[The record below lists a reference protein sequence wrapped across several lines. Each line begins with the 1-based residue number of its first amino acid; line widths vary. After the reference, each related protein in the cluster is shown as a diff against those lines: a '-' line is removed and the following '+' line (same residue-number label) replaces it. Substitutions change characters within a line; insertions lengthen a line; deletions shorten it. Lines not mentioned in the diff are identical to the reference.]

1 MLRGGAVALAAA
13 LALSGGMPTSLAWAS
28 VVEDERTALE
38 QPATSAGD
46 EPATSAGDEPA
57 APASPGPAAGEVPPV
72 SVEEGPAPEG
82 AKAGEATSLTLSVY
96 EIVFYD
102 DPSFDEPGGL
112 RLMETKVV
120 DGLKAGETV
129 DLWNYVEMRDDFFFF
144 DGWPRYITL
153 SENPEENHAQLHYM
167 RSKSPSVVNYYLV
180 GEASAA
186 PLAKDVPIIGDV
198 AGVPVSFWKMGSY
211 QVQSLPLGAQIASEQ
226 CAVDLDGLVYLDAD
240 KDSIAVEP
248 LAAANEINL
257 FYTVDTATTLP
268 DDAPVEDAPG
278 ADQPGAGTEG
288 DVGAEGGAGD
298 AGAGDAGDSGVEG
311 GTGSGSGSGAE
322 EGAGSPS
329 GDASQEGGAS
339 GGPAAGGADEGPS
352 AGNEE
357 AARPD
362 AGGDDTPTVV
372 IEDELSPLAPAREKA
387 AALPQTGDGA
397 GAFAGLL
404 AAAAGAG
411 ALALTA
417 RGALPRRGR

>member
-1 MLRGGAVALAAA
+1 MRKHASGFASQVLRGGAVALAAA
-13 LALSGGMPTSLAWAS
+13 LALGAGMPASLAWAS
-28 VVEDERTALE
+28 VVEDGPAALE

-46 EPATSAGDEPA
+46 EPA
-57 APASPGPAAGEVPPV
+57 APASSVPAAGEALPSA
-72 SVEEGPAPEG
+72 SVGEAPAPAGE
-82 AKAGEATSLTLSVY
+82 KAGEPTSLTLSVY

-112 RLMETKVV
+112 RLMETKVI

-186 PLAKDVPIIGDV
+186 PLAKAAPIIDDV

-268 DDAPVEDAPG
+268 DDAPVEDASA

-288 DVGAEGGAGD
+288 DAGAEG
-298 AGAGDAGDSGVEG
+298 GAGDAGDSGVEG
-311 GTGSGSGSGAE
+311 GAGSGSGSGAE
-322 EGAGSPS
+322 EGAGSSS
-329 GDASQEGGAS
+329 GDVSQGGGS
-339 GGPAAGGADEGPS
+339 SEGPAAGSADGGAS
-352 AGNEE
+352 AGNEGP
-357 AARPD
+357 ARPD
-362 AGGDDTPTVV
+362 AGGDDAPTVV

-387 AALPQTGDGA
+387 AALPQTGDGD
-397 GAFAGLL
+397 GVLAGLL

-411 ALALTA
+411 ALAFTA

>member
-1 MLRGGAVALAAA
+1 MALSAA
-13 LALSGGMPTSLAWAS
+13 LALGAGMPASLAWAS
-28 VVEDERTALE
+28 VMVDEPAALE
-38 QPATSAGD
+38 Q
-46 EPATSAGDEPA
+46 PATSAGDEPA
-57 APASPGPAAGEVPPV
+57 APASPGPAAGEALPSA
-72 SVEEGPAPEG
+72 SVGEAPAPAGE
-82 AKAGEATSLTLSVY
+82 KAGEPTSLTLSVY

-112 RLMETKVV
+112 RLMETKAI
-120 DGLKAGETV
+120 DGLKAGETI

-153 SENPEENHAQLHYM
+153 SENPEENRAQLHYM

-180 GEASAA
+180 GEAAEAPLMRAA
-186 PLAKDVPIIGDV
+186 PIVDDVE
-198 AGVPVSFWKMGSY
+198 GVPVSFWKMGSY

-226 CAVDLDGLVYLDAD
+226 CAVELDGLVYLDAD

-268 DDAPVEDAPG
+268 DDAPVEDASA

-288 DVGAEGGAGD
+288 DAGAEGGAGD
-298 AGAGDAGDSGVEG
+298 TGDSGVEG

-322 EGAGSPS
+322 EGADPS
-329 GDASQEGGAS
+329 SGDDDASQEGGAS
-339 GGPAAGGADEGPS
+339 EGPAAGSADGGAS
-352 AGNEE
+352 AGNEGP
-357 AARPD
+357 ARPD
-362 AGGDDTPTVV
+362 AGGDDAPTAV

-387 AALPQTGDGA
+387 AALPQTGDEIST
-397 GAFAGLL
+397 FAGLL

-417 RGALPRRGR
+417 RGASPRRGR

>member
-1 MLRGGAVALAAA
+1 MALSVALALGA
-13 LALSGGMPTSLAWAS
+13 GMPASLAWAS
-28 VVEDERTALE
+28 VMVDEPAALE
-38 QPATSAGD
+38 QL
-46 EPATSAGDEPA
+46 ATSAGDEPA
-57 APASPGPAAGEVPPV
+57 APASPGPAAGEVPP
-72 SVEEGPAPEG
+72 SAPVEEGSAPAGE
-82 AKAGEATSLTLSVY
+82 KAGEPTSLTLSVY

-112 RLMETKVV
+112 RLMETKVI
-120 DGLKAGETV
+120 DGLKAGETI

-144 DGWPRYITL
+144 DGWPRYIVL

-186 PLAKDVPIIGDV
+186 PLMKAAPIVDDVE
-198 AGVPVSFWKMGSY
+198 GVPVSFWKMGSY

-226 CAVDLDGLVYLDAD
+226 CAVELDGLVYLDAD

-257 FYTVDTATTLP
+257 FYTVDTAATLP
-268 DDAPVEDAPG
+268 DDAPVEDASA

-288 DVGAEGGAGD
+288 DAGAEG
-298 AGAGDAGDSGVEG
+298 GAGDAGDSGVEG
-311 GTGSGSGSGAE
+311 GTGSGSSSGAE
-322 EGAGSPS
+322 EGAGSSS
-329 GDASQEGGAS
+329 GDASQGGGAS
-339 GGPAAGGADEGPS
+339 GGPAAGSADGGAS
-352 AGNEE
+352 AGNEGP
-357 AARPD
+357 ARPD
-362 AGGDDTPTVV
+362 AGGDGDSSTAV
-372 IEDELSPLAPAREKA
+372 IEDELSPLAPAREKV

-417 RGALPRRGR
+417 RGASPRRGR

>member
-1 MLRGGAVALAAA
+1 MRKHASGNASRMPRGGAVALSAA
-13 LALSGGMPTSLAWAS
+13 LALGASMPASLAWAS
-28 VVEDERTALE
+28 VMVDEPTALE
-38 QPATSAGD
+38 QLAAPAG
-46 EPATSAGDEPA
+46 GEPA
-57 APASPGPAAGEVPPV
+57 APASPGPAGGEVPP
-72 SVEEGPAPEG
+72 SAPVEEGSAPAGE
-82 AKAGEATSLTLSVY
+82 KAGEPTSLTLSVY

-112 RLMETKVV
+112 RLMETKVI

-129 DLWNYVEMRDDFFFF
+129 DLWNYVETRDDFFFF

-153 SENPEENHAQLHYM
+153 SENPEENRAQLHYM

-186 PLAKDVPIIGDV
+186 PLMKAAPIVDDVE
-198 AGVPVSFWKMGSY
+198 GVPVSFWKMGSY

-226 CAVDLDGLVYLDAD
+226 CAVELDGLVYLDAD

-268 DDAPVEDAPG
+268 DDAPVEDASA

-288 DVGAEGGAGD
+288 DAGAEG
-298 AGAGDAGDSGVEG
+298 GAGDAGDSGVEG
-311 GTGSGSGSGAE
+311 GTGSGSGAE
-322 EGAGSPS
+322 EGAGSSS

-339 GGPAAGGADEGPS
+339 EGPAAGGADGGVS
-352 AGNEE
+352 AGNEGQ
-357 AARPD
+357 ARPD
-362 AGGDDTPTVV
+362 AGGDDAPTAV

-387 AALPQTGDGA
+387 AALPQTGDEIS
-397 GAFAGLL
+397 AFAGLL

-417 RGALPRRGR
+417 RGASPRRGR